1 MRTFMND
8 TIFDEVIPTLDLP
21 LEDLRSF
28 AGAVIDRFNNPFVKH
43 ALLAISLNSVSK
55 WRARC
60 MPSLLEY
67 VQRKGE
73 LPCHLAFSLAAL
85 LDFYQGTEIRDGAL
99 IGHRNGEEYPIRDDA
114 PVLAFFA
121 AHSQDTP
128 QALTHAFLSNVDF
141 FGQDLTQVP
150 GLENYVAQALT
161 DIRAKGH
168 APGHG

>member
-1 MRTFMND
+1 MRILNGAHTSFVLAGYRMGHDIVRECMEDDLVRTFMND

-85 LDFYQGTEIRDGAL
+85 LDFYQ
-99 IGHRNGEEYPIRDDA
+99 A
-114 PVLAFFA
+114 PRSATA
-121 AHSQDTP
+121 
-128 QALTHAFLSNVDF
+128 
-141 FGQDLTQVP
+141 
-150 GLENYVAQALT
+150 
-161 DIRAKGH
+161 R
-168 APGHG
+168 